1 MATPILTSGARR
13 AAGGRVRELNIGVVD
28 IGSNTVHLLA
38 ARTDGRNIIP
48 LADLSDGLR
57 LGGDV
62 DATGTIGDLKLQ
74 QLLSTLMRFQ
84 AAAEAV
90 GVTNLH
96 LLATNAIRVA
106 DNREQ
111 VCQAITQTTGL
122 PVEVLPPEQEAEL
135 AYMGADANCPSIGP
149 QVMVDIGGGSM
160 QIAVGQNGR
169 VWDTVSLPLGAARVA
184 AHFMPSD
191 PPTHV
196 EEALLVSYLSNV
208 IPPAL
213 PLPDTNVTG
222 LIGVG
227 GTLRRMPALLGL
239 QAGESIPAD
248 GLRDIPL
255 MLRGRATSEIAEAY
269 SLKPERARL
278 LLSAALVLKEVARGY
293 DFPPVIMSP
302 YGLREG
308 AILSFAREG
317 QYPLKR
323 AG

>member
-1 MATPILTSGARR
+1 MVIQTMPSGAKK
-13 AAGGRVRELNIGVVD
+13 AAGGGVRELKIGVVD
-28 IGSNTVHLLA
+28 VGSNTVHLLV

-48 LADLSDGLR
+48 LADLSEGLR
-57 LGGDV
+57 LGVDV
-62 DATGTIGDLKLQ
+62 DANGSIGDFKLR
-74 QLLSTLMRFQ
+74 QLLSTLLRYQ
-84 AAAEAV
+84 AAASAV

-96 LLATNAIRVA
+96 FLATNAIRVA
-106 DNREQ
+106 ENREE
-111 VCQAITQTTGL
+111 VCQAITKATGL
-122 PVEVLPPEQEAEL
+122 PVEVLPPDQEAEL
-135 AYMGADANCPSIGP
+135 AYVGADANCPSIGP

-169 VWDTVSLPLGAARVA
+169 VWDTVSLPLGAARVVS
-184 AHFMPSD
+184 HFLPSD

-255 MLRGRATSEIAEAY
+255 MLRGRAASEIAEAY
-269 SLKPERARL
+269 GIKPERARL
-278 LLSAALVLKEVARGY
+278 LLPAAIVLREVARGY

-308 AILSFAREG
+308 AILSFAHEG
-317 QYPLKR
+317 QYP
-323 AG
+323 